1 MGGSVMDNGN
11 FDKSN
16 WMLSDLDSKIQAEK
30 LVTIADVKSN
40 LYRCK
45 DTIMNLV
52 YLAKCIN
59 THEQLPQE
67 YKDLMKHYALQI
79 EKVMGDK
86 L

>member
-1 MGGSVMDNGN
+1 MGGSVV
-11 FDKSN
+11 DKPN
-16 WMLSDLDSKIQAEK
+16 WMLSDL
-30 LVTIADVKSN
+30 DVKSN